1 MAATPIT
8 NVNVEAQAAT
18 NDYNLPADIDDG
30 VILQAWNWSFD
41 TIKQKLPEIAEAGYT
56 AVQTSPIQG
65 TKENSMATANW
76 WVLYQP
82 TNYKIGNAQLGTR
95 DQFKSMCEAAED
107 YGIKIIVDVV
117 ANHTANSGSA
127 QYYADSTVDSDIR
140 NNENFWHEHRGIESY
155 DDRWQVTHWG
165 IGLPDLNTSNWDLQ
179 NKVIDFLNDCITCG
193 ADGFRFD
200 AAKHIELPSDPGG
213 SDFWTRVLGSLNRDD
228 LYIYGEVLQ
237 GGADNFTGYTQ
248 YMDVTASNYGATIRS
263 AVGYNSSI
271 NLYNTSNYS
280 VPSGVNADKL
290 VTWVESHDNYA
301 NDEKAST
308 YMSDYQIKM
317 GWSIIAARADS
328 SALFFARPAGS
339 TQNSG
344 SMGVVGSTLWEDS
357 VVTEVNK
364 FHNEMVG
371 QGEYKDTVSGNVFT
385 VANGK
390 ISGYVNGYSVAVLYN
405 SEDNPQVASNKENCE
420 FINSIDVV
428 LSASDTETAT
438 YSIDGGAET
447 QYTNGTTVNL
457 GADKA
462 IGSTTTLTLKGYK
475 GDKVVT
481 QSYSYKK
488 VEKQENAVVYLEK
501 PDSWG
506 TPNIYVYDD
515 SSSTVKMVAAWPGVQ
530 MTSEGGNLYSYTLPD
545 GWNTAKVIFN
555 DGSNQVPAV
564 GQTGFYIKLGET
576 KIYQN
581 GNWLDY

>member
-95 DQFKSMCEAAED
+95 DQFKGMCEAAED

-140 NNENFWHEHRGIESY
+140 NNESFWHEHRGIESY

-179 NKVIDFLNDCITCG
+179 NKVVDFLNDCITC
-193 ADGFRFD
+193 
-200 AAKHIELPSDPGG
+200 
-213 SDFWTRVLGSLNRDD
+213 
-228 LYIYGEVLQ
+228 
-237 GGADNFTGYTQ
+237 GADNFTGYTQ

-271 NLYNTSNYS
+271 NLYNTCNYS

-371 QGEYKDTVSGNVFT
+371 QGEYFRYDGTSTVIVERGTKGMVIVNMDGGKNIYSDTLMEDGEYKDTVSGNVFT
-385 VANGK
+385 VSNGK

-420 FINSIDVV
+420 FVNSIDVV
-428 LSASDTETAT
+428 LSASDT
-438 YSIDGGAET
+438 
-447 QYTNGTTVNL
+447 
-457 GADKA
+457 
-462 IGSTTTLTLKGYK
+462 
-475 GDKVVT
+475 
-481 QSYSYKK
+481 
-488 VEKQENAVVYLEK
+488 
-501 PDSWG
+501 
-506 TPNIYVYDD
+506 
-515 SSSTVKMVAAWPGVQ
+515 
-530 MTSEGGNLYSYTLPD
+530 
-545 GWNTAKVIFN
+545 
-555 DGSNQVPAV
+555 
-564 GQTGFYIKLGET
+564 
-576 KIYQN
+576 
-581 GNWLDY
+581 